1 MEGVNNMNERT
12 RYYTKKTKYRIRPD
26 NDKYAVDIMIFYQ
39 WKEINSCTS
48 LEEAKE
54 VINGKKAS

>member
-1 MEGVNNMNERT
+1 MNERT